1 MDGYIVYGAT
11 GMPRGSL
18 LLIEHGRGMQI
29 ELWDG
34 ELWITQAGDTRD
46 YVVRAGTS
54 FRVEHEGIV
63 LANSLRG
70 ARITLTAPAP
80 ASSPL
85 AAVLAESPARRAA
98 PAPAWPL
105 SAPASSPTAPPCPRL
120 SRLPPPQLFRRISHE
135 EPCTCRRRDVSCPD
149 PRLQPCR
156 YRLRSVCRT
165 ERGERRRAAPRA
177 RRRRPGRY
185 GP

>member
-63 LANSLRG
+63 LANSLKG
-70 ARITLTAPAP
+70 ARITLTAPVP
-80 ASSPL
+80 AHYAERIALTL
-85 AAVLAESPARRAA
+85 AG
-98 PAPAWPL
+98 
-105 SAPASSPTAPPCPRL
+105 SAPRVLYERARERGGWLAGIGHRIARYWANLYAPQSSPT
-120 SRLPPPQLFRRISHE
+120 
-135 EPCTCRRRDVSCPD
+135 T
-149 PRLQPCR
+149 
-156 YRLRSVCRT
+156 
-165 ERGERRRAAPRA
+165 AAL
-177 RRRRPGRY
+177 
-185 GP
+185 